1 MEILDKILTAILTAI
16 LFVPLA
22 IALANWVLSLICTR
36 SKSNY
41 FLDDLKQLWP
51 DSLPFLKAQWP
62 ILTVV
67 LAVATWAQL
76 QPVQDLGEKAELGP
90 SMLLLHFGSAVI
102 SWILNLFYVNYL
114 AAPKYPGRVA
124 TIGAWALMIYVIS
137 DTAVLTFGALG
148 TIFFVIPG
156 LIFFVRSCLFLPI
169 YAIQGY
175 KPLSA
180 IKRSWA
186 LTKGKYW
193 LVSRYMG
200 LPVLILVAFY
210 VYPDLANNSNDLD
223 SQTVATTFQPLTIAI
238 TTAAQVLSLV
248 IAGLLYKLYER
259 LSVEQ
264 EQQLTT

>member
-1 MEILDKILTAILTAI
+1 MEVIDKLLTAI
-16 LFVPLA
+16 LFSPVL
-22 IALANWVLSLICTR
+22 IALANWVLSLIYTR
-36 SKSNY
+36 SKQNY

-62 ILTVV
+62 ILTST
-67 LAVATWAQL
+67 LAIATWIQL
-76 QPVQDLGEKAELGP
+76 QQLPELSAKTEFGLP
-90 SMLLLHFGSAVI
+90 ILLLFFGSSGI
-102 SWILNLFYVNYL
+102 TWILNLFYITYL

-124 TIGAWALMIYVIS
+124 TIGAWALALYIVADIS
-137 DTAVLTFGALG
+137 ILTFGAIG
-148 TIFFVIPG
+148 IIFLVIPG
-156 LIFFVRSCLFLPI
+156 LIVFVRSCLFLPI

-180 IKRSWA
+180 IRQSWT

-200 LPVLILVAFY
+200 LPVLLM
-210 VYPDLANNSNDLD
+210 LAIAVFPELLNSSLELD
-223 SQTVATTFQPLTIAI
+223 SAAPSSNFEALNISF
-238 TTAAQVLSLV
+238 TAANQVLGLV

-259 LSVEQ
+259 LSEEQ

>member
-1 MEILDKILTAILTAI
+1 MTAI
-16 LFVPLA
+16 LFFPLV
-22 IALANWVLSLICTR
+22 IALANWVLSLISTR
-36 SKSNY
+36 SKSDY

-67 LAVATWAQL
+67 LAVATWFQL
-76 QPVQDLGEKAELGP
+76 QPVQDLSDKTELGP
-90 SMLLLHFGSAVI
+90 SMLLLPFGSAVI

-124 TIGAWALMIYVIS
+124 TIGVWALTIYVIS
-137 DTAVLTFGALG
+137 DIAVLAFGSIG

-156 LIFFVRSCLFLPI
+156 LMFFVRSCLFLPI

-186 LTKGKYW
+186 LTKGNYW

-200 LPVLILVAFY
+200 LPVLLLVALY
-210 VYPDLANNSNDLD
+210 VYPDLANNSNDLE
-223 SQTVATTFQPLTIAI
+223 SQAATTTCQPLTIAI
-238 TTAAQVLSLV
+238 TAAAQVLSLV

-259 LSVEQ
+259 LLVEQ